1 MLIILKWWLFA
12 TLAQAAI
19 LEISIDGDT
28 LVLEAD
34 AATDVDAKVAS
45 IADRLPQLEGSG
57 CSANDGACVRSV
69 VAAALRNAVAADPMP
84 RPKPSLRAVADEWST
99 LPKAVGHDKTSSPAE
114 PEAPQDLSLEFVSP
128 AEHELVPCGWLYPR
142 ISFLM
147 SNHRRAT
154 RAWQYCA
161 AVADADG
168 RRLTQR
174 CAPFG
179 TNSLHG
185 HLIEEAG
192 NYTLEAWIF
201 HTELGGTNVSRR
213 PFACAFV
220 DRVEETPLP
229 EVPPLDCDRMFS
241 NETGLGHLRR
251 AERDGGTLSFATSDG
266 EPRPRDLVIGLRLA
280 PRTRERA
287 ITKGIASSDEDFE
300 PPAFHAVLALAAA
313 LSTLPERQQARTRV
327 VLLPNGFANNGVK
340 GMIAATA
347 IESNAPRVRVDVV
360 QNCPEGNAASFKRM
374 SDALLELDVG
384 DEAILVSLED
394 DIVMQPSALQ
404 ELLELFAAYRPCL
417 ATLVDHPVLY
427 AGDGHHLGVADPLR
441 YGPTGIIAGRRRHWR
456 TIPST
461 TTTFAATKS
470 VYAPLWAADLL
481 PDPAADFAKSSHL
494 SRATSSV
501 VAPLP
506 GLSSPVERADRF
518 TEQFL
523 ALYFD
528 YLGYVRALQ
537 AVHDDRRRPS

>member
-12 TLAQAAI
+12 TLAQAAL
-19 LEISIDGDT
+19 LEISIDGEAV
-28 LVLEAD
+28 LLEAD
-34 AATDVDAKVAS
+34 ATDVDAKVAS

-84 RPKPSLRAVADEWST
+84 RPEPSLRAVADEWST

-251 AERDGGTLSFATSDG
+251 AERDGGTDPLELLARLHLLLA
-266 EPRPRDLVIGLRLA
+266 ELLRHLQQQIA
-280 PRTRERA
+280 VRRLRQKSGRLLRQPDPVVVPEQRGQREQRHRRH
-287 ITKGIASSDEDFE
+287 K
-300 PPAFHAVLALAAA
+300 V
-313 LSTLPERQQARTRV
+313 
-327 VLLPNGFANNGVK
+327 
-340 GMIAATA
+340 
-347 IESNAPRVRVDVV
+347 VRVDDD
-360 QNCPEGNAASFKRM
+360 AA
-374 SDALLELDVG
+374 
-384 DEAILVSLED
+384 
-394 DIVMQPSALQ
+394 
-404 ELLELFAAYRPCL
+404 
-417 ATLVDHPVLY
+417 
-427 AGDGHHLGVADPLR
+427 
-441 YGPTGIIAGRRRHWR
+441 
-456 TIPST
+456 
-461 TTTFAATKS
+461 
-470 VYAPLWAADLL
+470 
-481 PDPAADFAKSSHL
+481 
-494 SRATSSV
+494 
-501 VAPLP
+501 
-506 GLSSPVERADRF
+506 
-518 TEQFL
+518 
-523 ALYFD
+523 
-528 YLGYVRALQ
+528 
-537 AVHDDRRRPS
+537 RRPSRRGALPDVLDLPPICRRSHCGSHHTNWVHICVGFCFILHVGLFCLFSHITR